1 MRLIML
7 FLLVSQTLLA
17 TSDHGKVVQ
26 AYKSNYKDIAIS
38 EMYRT
43 GIPASIKLAQGMLE
57 SNWGRSELANTAN
70 NHFGIKC
77 GAAWTGG
84 EYYREDDDYNKQGEL
99 MKSCFRKFESAME
112 SYTAHSEFLMDPK
125 KEYRYGFLFD
135 LETTDYKAWAQ
146 GLKDA
151 GYATDPAYPAKLIS
165 IIEKYNLN
173 RYDVPINSRHT
184 TVANATS
191 STTAPA
197 TTVEAVSAVS
207 TSAADASTIQQA
219 ARDER
224 MPARH
229 ISTLQYD
236 ISSNNEVRMVLAMG
250 GETIEQLSRKVGI
263 SADDLLTHNELYLQ
277 KEDILQSGAKIY
289 LEKKSRKLKAGPD
302 YHIVEE
308 GETMEDIAQL
318 YGVRLKSLMAKN
330 RMPRG
335 SVTVAGA
342 RLFLKDT
349 AGLDERPQFQL
360 PNSKRKHKFLF
371 EDDPT
376 VE

>member
-1 MRLIML
+1 MRLMI
-7 FLLVSQTLLA
+7 LLVLMSQTLFA
-17 TSDHGKVVQ
+17 TSDHSKVAQ
-26 AYKSNYKDIAIS
+26 AYKTSFKDIAIS

-99 MKSCFRKFESAME
+99 MKSCFRKFESAEE

-125 KEYRYGFLFD
+125 KEYRYGFLFE
-135 LETTDYKAWAQ
+135 LETTDYRAWAQ

-151 GYATDPAYPAKLIS
+151 GYATDPAYPEKLIS
-165 IIEKYNLN
+165 IIEKYNLD
-173 RYDVPINSRHT
+173 RYDVRLSSSGSAIASDSKK
-184 TVANATS
+184 ATR
-191 STTAPA
+191 TARKTAA
-197 TTVEAVSAVS
+197 TTT
-207 TSAADASTIQQA
+207 TSASTATIA
-219 ARDER
+219 KAGRDER

-229 ISTLQYD
+229 VSTLRYD
-236 ISSNNEVRMVLAMG
+236 ISANNEVRMVVAMG
-250 GETIEQLSRKVGI
+250 GETVDQLSRKVGI
-263 SADDLLTHNELYLQ
+263 AADELLEYNELYLQ
-277 KEDILQSGAKIY
+277 KEDVLEPGAKVYI
-289 LEKKSRKLKAGPD
+289 EKKNRKLKAGPD
-302 YHIVEE
+302 YHIVKQ
-308 GETMEDIAQL
+308 GETMADVAQL

-330 RMPRG
+330 RMPNG
-335 SVTVAGA
+335 AVTVPGA
-342 RLFLKDT
+342 KLFLKDT
-349 AGLDERPQFQL
+349 AGLDERPQFKL
-360 PNSKRKHKFLF
+360 PNSKRQHAFLF